1 MKSRFEGK
9 TVEDAIKKAET
20 QLGMSREH
28 FTVDVINEDTKG
40 FLGIGAKDAVI
51 EVIYEEVSES
61 HCGCHEH
68 EHGHDHDHEHE
79 HEHGHE
85 HHNHEE
91 HENHEHHEDNHV
103 SADEEHI
110 KILKNFLDEFL
121 RLFEVKASYEINESD
136 EMISVFIDGETSDDT
151 SKLIGKKGSVL
162 DSMNTIAQIQLNKS
176 LTEFKRLYIDIG
188 DYRKKRQEKVREL
201 AIQGCERAR
210 KYGTKVSLEYMTS
223 YDRRIVHE
231 TLAGIEG
238 VKTFSEGNEPHR
250 RVCIIAK

>member
-1 MKSRFEGK
+1 VKSRFEGK
-9 TVEDAIKKAET
+9 TIEDAIIKAET
-20 QLGMSREH
+20 ELGMSRDA
-28 FTVDVINEDTKG
+28 FTVDVINEDSKG

-51 EVIYEEVSES
+51 EVIYDDVNSSTCSDE
-61 HCGCHEH
+61 GH
-68 EHGHDHDHEHE
+68 EHGE
-79 HEHGHE
+79 
-85 HHNHEE
+85 
-91 HENHEHHEDNHV
+91 ENHEIHDHV
-103 SADEEHI
+103 NGSDAEHI
-110 KILKNFLDEFL
+110 IILKNFLDEFF
-121 RLFEVKASYEINESD
+121 RLFEVRASYKIDESD
-136 EMISVFIDGETSDDT
+136 DMIKVLIDGDSSDDT
-151 SKLIGKKGSVL
+151 SKLIGKKGAVL

-176 LTEFKRLYIDIG
+176 LAEFKRLYIDVG

>member
-1 MKSRFEGK
+1 MKSRFEAK

-51 EVIYEEVSES
+51 EVIYEEMSES
-61 HCGCHEH
+61 HCGCHDH
-68 EHGHDHDHEHE
+68 EHGDEHDHDY
-79 HEHGHE
+79 EHGHE
-85 HHNHEE
+85 DHHNHEE
-91 HENHEHHEDNHV
+91 DENYEHHEDNHDN
-103 SADEEHI
+103 ADEEHI
-110 KILKNFLDEFL
+110 KILKNFLDEFF
-121 RLFEVKASYEINESD
+121 RLFEIKASYKINESD
-136 EMISVFIDGETSDDT
+136 EMISVAIDGETSDDT

>member
-1 MKSRFEGK
+1 MKSRFEAK
-9 TVEDAIKKAET
+9 TIEDAIIKAET
-20 QLGMSREH
+20 ELGMSREG
-28 FTVDVINEDTKG
+28 FTVDVINEDSKG

-51 EVIYEEVSES
+51 EVTYEEVNSSTCSDED
-61 HCGCHEH
+61 H
-68 EHGHDHDHEHE
+68 EHGE
-79 HEHGHE
+79 
-85 HHNHEE
+85 
-91 HENHEHHEDNHV
+91 ENHEIHDHV
-103 SADEEHI
+103 NGDDAEHI
-110 KILKNFLDEFL
+110 IILKNFLDEFFM
-121 RLFEVKASYEINESD
+121 LFEVKASYKIDESD
-136 EMISVFIDGETSDDT
+136 DMIKVLIDGDSSDDT
-151 SKLIGKKGSVL
+151 SKLIGKKGAVL
-162 DSMNTIAQIQLNKS
+162 DSLNTIAQIQLNKS
-176 LTEFKRLYIDIG
+176 LAEFKRLYIDVG

>member
-61 HCGCHEH
+61 HCGCH
-68 EHGHDHDHEHE
+68 DHDHEHD
-79 HEHGHE
+79 HE

-121 RLFEVKASYEINESD
+121 RLFEAKASYEINESD
-136 EMISVFIDGETSDDT
+136 EMISVLIDGETSDDT

-231 TLAGIEG
+231 TLAGIEC

>member
-9 TVEDAIKKAET
+9 TVEDAIIKAET
-20 QLGMSREH
+20 AIGMSRAE
-28 FTVDVINEDTKG
+28 FAVDVINEDTKG

-51 EVIYEEVSES
+51 EVTYDEVSS
-61 HCGCHEH
+61 SSCGCEDH
-68 EHGHDHDHEHE
+68 EHGCEDHE
-79 HEHGHE
+79 
-85 HHNHEE
+85 
-91 HENHEHHEDNHV
+91 EDHV
-103 SADEEHI
+103 NGADADHI
-110 KILKNFLDEFL
+110 IILKNFLDEFF
-121 RLFEVKASYEINESD
+121 RLFEVKASYKIDESD
-136 EMISVFIDGETSDDT
+136 EMIKVLINGESSDDT
-151 SKLIGKKGSVL
+151 SKLIGKKGAVL
-162 DSMNTIAQIQLNKS
+162 DSLNTIAQIQLNKS
-176 LTEFKRLYIDIG
+176 LAEFKRLYIDVG

>member
-1 MKSRFEGK
+1 MKSRFEAK
-9 TVEDAIKKAET
+9 TIEDAIIKAET
-20 QLGMSREH
+20 ELGMSREH
-28 FTVDVINEDTKG
+28 FAVDVINEDTKG

-51 EVIYEEVSES
+51 EVTYDEVAEC
-61 HCGCHEH
+61 HCGCEDH
-68 EHGHDHDHEHE
+68 EHGE
-79 HEHGHE
+79 
-85 HHNHEE
+85 
-91 HENHEHHEDNHV
+91 ENHEIHDDGNG
-103 SADEEHI
+103 SDAEHI
-110 KILKNFLDEFL
+110 IILKNFLDEFF
-121 RLFEVKASYEINESD
+121 RLFEVKASYKIDESD
-136 EMISVFIDGETSDDT
+136 DIIKVLIDGDSSDDT
-151 SKLIGKKGSVL
+151 SKLIGKKGAVL

-176 LTEFKRLYIDIG
+176 LAEFKRLYIDVG

>member
-1 MKSRFEGK
+1 MKSRFEAK

-51 EVIYEEVSES
+51 EVIYEEVSEC
-61 HCGCHEH
+61 HCGCH
-68 EHGHDHDHEHE
+68 DHE
-79 HEHGHE
+79 HE

-91 HENHEHHEDNHV
+91 DKNHEHHEDNHV

>member
-1 MKSRFEGK
+1 MKSRFEAK
-9 TVEDAIKKAET
+9 TIEDAIIKAET
-20 QLGMSREH
+20 ELGMSRDA
-28 FTVDVINEDTKG
+28 FTVDVINEDSKG

-51 EVIYEEVSES
+51 EVIYDDVNDSN
-61 HCGCHEH
+61 CGCEDH
-68 EHGHDHDHEHE
+68 EHGEV
-79 HEHGHE
+79 
-85 HHNHEE
+85 NHEI
-91 HENHEHHEDNHV
+91 HDDGNGND
-103 SADEEHI
+103 AEHI
-110 KILKNFLDEFL
+110 IILKNFLDEFF
-121 RLFEVKASYEINESD
+121 RLFEVKASYKIDESD
-136 EMISVFIDGETSDDT
+136 DMIKVLINGDSSDDT
-151 SKLIGKKGSVL
+151 SKLIGKKGAVL

-176 LTEFKRLYIDIG
+176 LAEFKRLYIDVG

>member
-1 MKSRFEGK
+1 MKSRFEAK
-9 TVEDAIKKAET
+9 TIEDAIIKAET
-20 QLGMSREH
+20 ELGMSRDA
-28 FTVDVINEDTKG
+28 FTVDVINEDSKG

-51 EVIYEEVSES
+51 EVIYDDVNSCDCSSE
-61 HCGCHEH
+61 GH
-68 EHGHDHDHEHE
+68 EHGE
-79 HEHGHE
+79 
-85 HHNHEE
+85 
-91 HENHEHHEDNHV
+91 ENHEIHDHANGDD
-103 SADEEHI
+103 AEHI
-110 KILKNFLDEFL
+110 SILKNFLDEFFS
-121 RLFEVKASYEINESD
+121 LFEVKASYKIDESD
-136 EMISVFIDGETSDDT
+136 DIIKVLIDGESSNDT
-151 SKLIGKKGSVL
+151 SKLIGKKGAVL

-176 LTEFKRLYIDIG
+176 LAEFKRLYIDVG

>member
-1 MKSRFEGK
+1 MKSRFEAK

-51 EVIYEEVSES
+51 EVIYEEVSEC

-68 EHGHDHDHEHE
+68 EHE
-79 HEHGHE
+79 HE

-136 EMISVFIDGETSDDT
+136 EMISVLIDGETSDDT

>member
-51 EVIYEEVSES
+51 EVIYEEVSEC
-61 HCGCHEH
+61 HCGC
-68 EHGHDHDHEHE
+68 HDHEHE

-136 EMISVFIDGETSDDT
+136 EMISVLIDGETSDDT

>member
-1 MKSRFEGK
+1 MKSRFEAK

-51 EVIYEEVSES
+51 EVIYEEVSEC

-68 EHGHDHDHEHE
+68 D

-91 HENHEHHEDNHV
+91 HENHEHHEDNHDN
-103 SADEEHI
+103 ADEEHI

-136 EMISVFIDGETSDDT
+136 EMISVLIDGETSDDT

>member
-1 MKSRFEGK
+1 MKSRFEAK

-51 EVIYEEVSES
+51 EVIYEEVSEP

-68 EHGHDHDHEHE
+68 EHGHEHE
-79 HEHGHE
+79 E

-91 HENHEHHEDNHV
+91 DENHEHHEDNHV

-121 RLFEVKASYEINESD
+121 RLFEVKASYEIEESD

>member
-51 EVIYEEVSES
+51 EVIYEEVSEC
-61 HCGCHEH
+61 HCGCHDHEH
-68 EHGHDHDHEHE
+68 EHGHDH
-79 HEHGHE
+79 

>member
-1 MKSRFEGK
+1 MKSRFEAK

-28 FTVDVINEDTKG
+28 FTVYVINEDTKG

-51 EVIYEEVSES
+51 EVIYEEVSEC
-61 HCGCHEH
+61 HCGCHDH
-68 EHGHDHDHEHE
+68 EHGDGHEHE
-79 HEHGHE
+79 E

-91 HENHEHHEDNHV
+91 HENHEHNEDNHV

>member
-51 EVIYEEVSES
+51 EVIYEEVSEC
-61 HCGCHEH
+61 HCGC
-68 EHGHDHDHEHE
+68 HDHEHE
-79 HEHGHE
+79 HDHDHE

-121 RLFEVKASYEINESD
+121 RLFEVKASYKIDETD
-136 EMISVFIDGETSDDT
+136 EMISVDIDGETSDDT

>member
-1 MKSRFEGK
+1 MKSRFEAK
-9 TVEDAIKKAET
+9 TIEDAIIKAET
-20 QLGMSREH
+20 ELGMSRDA
-28 FTVDVINEDTKG
+28 FTVDVINEDSKG

-51 EVIYEEVSES
+51 EVIYDDVNDSNCSCED
-61 HCGCHEH
+61 H
-68 EHGHDHDHEHE
+68 EHGEV
-79 HEHGHE
+79 
-85 HHNHEE
+85 NHEI
-91 HENHEHHEDNHV
+91 HDDGNG
-103 SADEEHI
+103 ADAEHI
-110 KILKNFLDEFL
+110 IILKNFLDEFF
-121 RLFEVKASYEINESD
+121 RLFEVKASYKIDESD
-136 EMISVFIDGETSDDT
+136 DMIKVLIDGDSSDDT
-151 SKLIGKKGSVL
+151 SKLIGKKGAVL

-176 LTEFKRLYIDIG
+176 LAEFKRLYIDVG

>member
-1 MKSRFEGK
+1 MKSRFEAK
-9 TVEDAIKKAET
+9 TIEDAIIKAET
-20 QLGMSREH
+20 ELGMSRDA
-28 FTVDVINEDTKG
+28 FTVDVINEDSKG

-51 EVIYEEVSES
+51 EVTYDEVAEC
-61 HCGCHEH
+61 HCGCDDH
-68 EHGHDHDHEHE
+68 EHGEENHEIHDHDH
-79 HEHGHE
+79 G
-85 HHNHEE
+85 NGS
-91 HENHEHHEDNHV
+91 D
-103 SADEEHI
+103 AEHI
-110 KILKNFLDEFL
+110 IILKNFLDEFF
-121 RLFEVKASYEINESD
+121 RLFEVKASYKIDESD
-136 EMISVFIDGETSDDT
+136 DMIKVLIDGDSSDDT
-151 SKLIGKKGSVL
+151 SKLIGKKGAVL

-176 LTEFKRLYIDIG
+176 LAEFKRLYIDVG

>member
-1 MKSRFEGK
+1 MHRDE
-9 TVEDAIKKAET
+9 
-20 QLGMSREH
+20 

-40 FLGIGAKDAVI
+40 FLGIGAKNAVI
-51 EVIYEEVSES
+51 EVDYNINVEE
-61 HCGCHEH
+61 HCGCEDHH
-68 EHGHDHDHEHE
+68 HD
-79 HEHGHE
+79 
-85 HHNHEE
+85 N
-91 HENHEHHEDNHV
+91 DN
-103 SADEEHI
+103 DNDNCGDHI
-110 KILKNFLDEFL
+110 KVLKNFLNEFF
-121 RLFEVKASYEINESD
+121 RLFEVKASYKID
-136 EMISVFIDGETSDDT
+136 EADDIITVLIKGETSEDT
-151 SKLIGKKGSVL
+151 SKLIGKKGAVL
-162 DSMNTIAQIQLNKS
+162 DSMNTIAQIQLNRN
-176 LTEFKRLYIDIG
+176 LDEFKRLFIDIG

>member
-9 TVEDAIKKAET
+9 TVEDAIKKAEA

-51 EVIYEEVSES
+51 EVIYEEVEES

-68 EHGHDHDHEHE
+68 EHE
-79 HEHGHE
+79 HEHGHDH

-91 HENHEHHEDNHV
+91 DENHEHHEDNHV

-121 RLFEVKASYEINESD
+121 RLFEVKASYKINESD

>member
-1 MKSRFEGK
+1 MKSRFEAK
-9 TVEDAIKKAET
+9 TVEDAIKKAEA
-20 QLGMSREH
+20 QLGMPREH
-28 FTVDVINEDTKG
+28 FTVDVINEDSKG

-51 EVIYEEVSES
+51 EVTYEEVSEC
-61 HCGCHEH
+61 HCGCEHEGHDHHHHDEEH
-68 EHGHDHDHEHE
+68 EHSHEHQDANDDKKYI
-79 HEHGHE
+79 G
-85 HHNHEE
+85 
-91 HENHEHHEDNHV
+91 
-103 SADEEHI
+103 I
-110 KILKNFLDEFL
+110 IKNFLDEFFK
-121 RLFEVKASYEINESD
+121 LFEVKASYKIEESD
-136 EMISVFIDGETSDDT
+136 EMISVYINGETSEDT

-162 DSMNTIAQIQLNKS
+162 DSLNTLSQINLNKN
-176 LTEFKRLYIDIG
+176 LEEFKRLYIDIG

>member
-9 TVEDAIKKAET
+9 TVEDAIIKAET
-20 QLGMSREH
+20 ELGMSRDG

-51 EVIYEEVSES
+51 EVTYEEVAEC
-61 HCGCHEH
+61 HCGCE
-68 EHGHDHDHEHE
+68 EHGHN

-85 HHNHEE
+85 DHHNHEE
-91 HENHEHHEDNHV
+91 HHDHDN
-103 SADEEHI
+103 ANDEEHI
-110 KILKNFLDEFL
+110 KILKNFLDEFF
-121 RLFEVKASYEINESD
+121 RLFEVKASYEIKESD
-136 EMISVFIDGETSDDT
+136 EMISVFIDGDSSDDT

-176 LTEFKRLYIDIG
+176 LTEFKRLYIDVG

>member
-1 MKSRFEGK
+1 MKSRFEAK
-9 TVEDAIKKAET
+9 TIEDAIIKAET
-20 QLGMSREH
+20 ELGMSRDA
-28 FTVDVINEDTKG
+28 FTVDVINEDSKG

-51 EVIYEEVSES
+51 EIIYDDVNSCDCSCED
-61 HCGCHEH
+61 H
-68 EHGHDHDHEHE
+68 EHGE
-79 HEHGHE
+79 
-85 HHNHEE
+85 
-91 HENHEHHEDNHV
+91 ENHEIHDDGNG
-103 SADEEHI
+103 ADAEHI
-110 KILKNFLDEFL
+110 IILKNFLDEFF
-121 RLFEVKASYEINESD
+121 RLFEVKASYKIDESD
-136 EMISVFIDGETSDDT
+136 DMIKVLIEGDSSDDT
-151 SKLIGKKGSVL
+151 SKLIGKKGAVL
-162 DSMNTIAQIQLNKS
+162 DSLNTIAQIQLNKS
-176 LTEFKRLYIDIG
+176 LAEFKRLYIDVG

>member
-1 MKSRFEGK
+1 MKSRFEAK

-61 HCGCHEH
+61 HCGCH
-68 EHGHDHDHEHE
+68 D

-85 HHNHEE
+85 DHHNHEE
-91 HENHEHHEDNHV
+91 DENHEHHEDNHV

-121 RLFEVKASYEINESD
+121 RLFEVKASYKIEESD
-136 EMISVFIDGETSDDT
+136 EMISVLIDGETSDDT

>member
-1 MKSRFEGK
+1 
-9 TVEDAIKKAET
+9 
-20 QLGMSREH
+20 MSREH

-51 EVIYEEVSES
+51 EVIYEEVSEC
-61 HCGCHEH
+61 HCGCHD
-68 EHGHDHDHEHE
+68 HDHDHEHE
-79 HEHGHE
+79 HGHEHE

-91 HENHEHHEDNHV
+91 HENHEHHEDNHDN
-103 SADEEHI
+103 ADEEHI

-188 DYRKKRQEKVREL
+188 DYRKKDKKKLESLLYKVVK
-201 AIQGCERAR
+201 G
-210 KYGTKVSLEYMTS
+210 LESMVL
-223 YDRRIVHE
+223 RFH
-231 TLAGIEG
+231 
-238 VKTFSEGNEPHR
+238 
-250 RVCIIAK
+250 

>member
-1 MKSRFEGK
+1 MKSRFEAK
-9 TVEDAIKKAET
+9 TIEDAIIKAET
-20 QLGMSREH
+20 ELGMSRDA
-28 FTVDVINEDTKG
+28 FTVDVINEDSKG

-51 EVIYEEVSES
+51 EVIYDDVNSS
-61 HCGCHEH
+61 NCGCEGH
-68 EHGHDHDHEHE
+68 EHGEENHEDHDHVN
-79 HEHGHE
+79 GS
-85 HHNHEE
+85 
-91 HENHEHHEDNHV
+91 D
-103 SADEEHI
+103 AEHI
-110 KILKNFLDEFL
+110 IILKNFLDEFF
-121 RLFEVKASYEINESD
+121 RLFEVKASYKIDESD
-136 EMISVFIDGETSDDT
+136 EMIKVLIDGDSSDDT
-151 SKLIGKKGSVL
+151 SKLIGKKGAVL

-176 LTEFKRLYIDIG
+176 LAEFKRLYIDVG
-188 DYRKKRQEKVREL
+188 NYRKKRQEKVREL

>member
-1 MKSRFEGK
+1 MKSRFEAK
-9 TVEDAIKKAET
+9 TVEDAIKKAESE
-20 QLGMSREH
+20 LGMSREH
-28 FTVDVINEDTKG
+28 FTVDIINEDSKG

-51 EVIYEEVSES
+51 EVIYEEVEEC
-61 HCGCHEH
+61 HCGCE
-68 EHGHDHDHEHE
+68 G
-79 HEHGHE
+79 
-85 HHNHEE
+85 
-91 HENHEHHEDNHV
+91 ENHEHHHHDEDHEDA
-103 SADEEHI
+103 SDDKEHTAII
-110 KILKNFLDEFL
+110 KKFLDEFFE
-121 RLFEVKASYEINESD
+121 LFGAKASYEIVD
-136 EMISVFIDGETSDDT
+136 ADDMISVYIKGATSDDT

-162 DSMNTIAQIQLNKS
+162 DSLNTLGQIHLNKN
-176 LTEFKRLYIDIG
+176 LEEFKRLYIDIG
-188 DYRKKRQEKVREL
+188 DYRQKRQEKVREL

>member
-51 EVIYEEVSES
+51 EVIYEEVSEC
-61 HCGCHEH
+61 HCGCHDH
-68 EHGHDHDHEHE
+68 EHGDGHEHE
-79 HEHGHE
+79 E

-91 HENHEHHEDNHV
+91 DENHEHHEDNHV

>member
-1 MKSRFEGK
+1 MKSRFEAK
-9 TVEDAIKKAET
+9 TIEDAIIKAET
-20 QLGMSREH
+20 ELGMSRDA
-28 FTVDVINEDTKG
+28 FTVDVINEDSKG

-51 EVIYEEVSES
+51 EVIYDDVNSCDCSCE
-61 HCGCHEH
+61 
-68 EHGHDHDHEHE
+68 D

-85 HHNHEE
+85 HHHNHEE
-91 HENHEHHEDNHV
+91 HEDHDHV
-103 SADEEHI
+103 NGDDAEHI
-110 KILKNFLDEFL
+110 SILKNFLDEFF
-121 RLFEVKASYEINESD
+121 RLFEVKASYKIDESD
-136 EMISVFIDGETSDDT
+136 DMIKVLIDGDSSDDT
-151 SKLIGKKGSVL
+151 SKLIGKKGAVL

-176 LTEFKRLYIDIG
+176 LAEFKRLYIDVG

>member
-1 MKSRFEGK
+1 MKSRFEAK
-9 TVEDAIKKAET
+9 TVEDAIKKAESE
-20 QLGMSREH
+20 LGMSREH
-28 FTVDVINEDTKG
+28 FTVDIINEDSKG

-51 EVIYEEVSES
+51 EVIYEEVQEC
-61 HCGCHEH
+61 HCGCDAAETINEVESTEAHV
-68 EHGHDHDHEHE
+68 DTA
-79 HEHGHE
+79 
-85 HHNHEE
+85 N
-91 HENHEHHEDNHV
+91 DNEYT
-103 SADEEHI
+103 AI
-110 KILKNFLDEFL
+110 IKNFLDEFFE
-121 RLFEVKASYEINESD
+121 LFGAKASYEIVD
-136 EMISVFIDGETSDDT
+136 ADDMISVYIKGATSDDT

-162 DSMNTIAQIQLNKS
+162 DSLNTLGQIHLNKN
-176 LTEFKRLYIDIG
+176 LEEFKRLYIDIG
-188 DYRKKRQEKVREL
+188 DYRQKRQEKVREL

>member
-68 EHGHDHDHEHE
+68 EHEHEHGHEHE

-91 HENHEHHEDNHV
+91 DENHEHHEDNHDN
-103 SADEEHI
+103 ADEEHI
-110 KILKNFLDEFL
+110 KILKNFLDEFF
-121 RLFEVKASYEINESD
+121 RLFGAKASYKIDETD
-136 EMISVFIDGETSDDT
+136 EMISVAIDGETSDDT

>member
-1 MKSRFEGK
+1 MKSRFEAK
-9 TVEDAIKKAET
+9 TIEDAIIKAET
-20 QLGMSREH
+20 ELGMSRGA
-28 FTVDVINEDTKG
+28 FTVDVINEDSKG

-51 EVIYEEVSES
+51 EVIYDDVNSS
-61 HCGCHEH
+61 NCGCEDHK
-68 EHGHDHDHEHE
+68 HGE
-79 HEHGHE
+79 
-85 HHNHEE
+85 
-91 HENHEHHEDNHV
+91 ENHEIHDDGNG
-103 SADEEHI
+103 ADAEHI
-110 KILKNFLDEFL
+110 IILKNFLDEFF
-121 RLFEVKASYEINESD
+121 RLFEVKASYKIDESD
-136 EMISVFIDGETSDDT
+136 DMIKVLIDGDSSDDT
-151 SKLIGKKGSVL
+151 SKLIGKKGAVL

-176 LTEFKRLYIDIG
+176 LAEFKRLYIDVG

>member
-9 TVEDAIKKAET
+9 TVEDAIKKAEA

-51 EVIYEEVSES
+51 EVIYEEVEES
-61 HCGCHEH
+61 HCGC
-68 EHGHDHDHEHE
+68 HDHEHE
-79 HEHGHE
+79 HEHGHDH

-91 HENHEHHEDNHV
+91 DENHEHHEDNHV

>member
-1 MKSRFEGK
+1 MKSRFEAK

-68 EHGHDHDHEHE
+68 EHEHE
-79 HEHGHE
+79 H

>member
-68 EHGHDHDHEHE
+68 DHEHD
-79 HEHGHE
+79 HE

-91 HENHEHHEDNHV
+91 DENHEHHEDNHV

-121 RLFEVKASYEINESD
+121 RLFEVKASYKIEESD
-136 EMISVFIDGETSDDT
+136 EMISVLIDGETSDDT

>member
-61 HCGCHEH
+61 HCGCHDH
-68 EHGHDHDHEHE
+68 EHGHD
-79 HEHGHE
+79 HE

-121 RLFEVKASYEINESD
+121 RLFEVKASYKINESD
-136 EMISVFIDGETSDDT
+136 EMISVAIDGETSDDT

>member
-1 MKSRFEGK
+1 MKSRFEAK

-51 EVIYEEVSES
+51 EVIYEEVSEP
-61 HCGCHEH
+61 HCGCH
-68 EHGHDHDHEHE
+68 D
-79 HEHGHE
+79 HGHE

-91 HENHEHHEDNHV
+91 HENHEHHEDNHDN
-103 SADEEHI
+103 ADEEHI

>member
-9 TVEDAIKKAET
+9 TVEDAIIKAET
-20 QLGMSREH
+20 ELGMSRDA
-28 FTVDVINEDTKG
+28 FTVDVINEDSKG

-51 EVIYEEVSES
+51 EVTYDDVNSSSCSDED
-61 HCGCHEH
+61 H
-68 EHGHDHDHEHE
+68 EHGEENHEI
-79 HEHGHE
+79 HEHG
-85 HHNHEE
+85 NG
-91 HENHEHHEDNHV
+91 DD
-103 SADEEHI
+103 AEHI
-110 KILKNFLDEFL
+110 IILKNFLDEFF
-121 RLFEVKASYEINESD
+121 RLFEVKASYKIDESD
-136 EMISVFIDGETSDDT
+136 DMIKVLIEGDSSDDT
-151 SKLIGKKGSVL
+151 SKLIGKKGAVL
-162 DSMNTIAQIQLNKS
+162 DSLNTIAQIQLNKS
-176 LTEFKRLYIDIG
+176 LAEFKRLYIDVG